1 MNINDV
7 IKYPILTEKTYK
19 QMSEGVYT
27 FAVDRRSNKV
37 QVRKTVEFIFG
48 VKVVKV
54 NIFNVPKKEAKLGR
68 SRGFTNAY
76 KRAIVYLSE
85 EDTINI
91 FPDDAPATEPKKE
104 TKAET
109 KAKVEKPKMSDAEKR
124 AAEKIAQKAKAAN
137 AKKEVKSA
145 DTKTPAKTSTPKKA
159 TKATTAKTT
168 SKASIPKKTTKVT
181 SAKSAPKK
189 VAPKKATT
197 KKTVNESKGD

>member
-27 FAVDRRSNKV
+27 FAVDKRSNKV

-68 SRGFTNAY
+68 SHGFTNAF

-85 EDTINI
+85 GDIINI

-104 TKAET
+104 TKA
-109 KAKVEKPKMSDAEKR
+109 KVDKPKMSDAEKR
-124 AAEKIAQKAKAAN
+124 AAEKIAQKAKATN
-137 AKKEVKSA
+137 VKKEVKA
-145 DTKTPAKTSTPKKA
+145 TDTKTPAKTSTPKKS
-159 TKATTAKTT
+159 TKATSAKST
-168 SKASIPKKTTKVT
+168 SKASTPKKSTKAT
-181 SAKSAPKK
+181 SSKTAPKK
-189 VAPKKATT
+189 VAPKKAAT
-197 KKTVNESKGD
+197 KKTVKESKGD